1 MNQVAKER
9 FKLLASI
16 LFFLVTGI
24 FGVMADHGSQ
34 RYSLDFVHFAGWL
47 AIIMA
52 ILGIFALFLQMTGA
66 GPLVK
71 SKGKLASPSS
81 ERNGGKAIICVRG
94 ISEEELKRTINS
106 FIELYSD
113 NANPPSRPLTQSTAD
128 GHVLKF
134 QTTDGMS
141 DTDYEMFCYWV
152 NFITW
157 DSDGEKRDVVGWYQM
172 GNVQPKETDQI
183 LGQRT
188 LCLFVPDTETAA
200 DNVYITTPEG
210 LCYRQSFNIFSRLCP
225 VNPSPRAFAPM
236 PMV

>member
-1 MNQVAKER
+1 MNQVTKER

-16 LFFLVTGI
+16 LFFLVSGI
-24 FGVMADHGSQ
+24 YCVMADQGSQ
-34 RYSLDFVHFAGWL
+34 HYSNGIIHFAGWV
-47 AIIMA
+47 AIISA
-52 ILGIFALFLQMTGA
+52 LLGIFALFRQMTGA

-71 SKGKLASPSS
+71 SKGKLASPNS
-81 ERNGGKAIICVRG
+81 ERNGGKAMIRVRG
-94 ISEEELKRTINS
+94 ISEEELKRTITS

-113 NANPPSRPLTQSTAD
+113 SANPPSRPLIQSTAD

-152 NFITW
+152 NYITW
-157 DSDGEKRDVVGWYQM
+157 DSEGQKLDVVGWYQM
-172 GNVQPKETDQI
+172 GDVKPEETNQI

-188 LCLFVPDTETAA
+188 LLFFIPETETAA

-210 LCYRQSFNIFSRLCP
+210 KCY
-225 VNPSPRAFAPM
+225 
-236 PMV
+236 